1 MGVSLDLRVVELLCS
16 RLCHDLVGP
25 VGAVN
30 NGVELVEELGAAEAG
45 DAFEL
50 VADSGRLAAA
60 RLKLFRL
67 AYGAAGSEPGV
78 SFDTAQAALAAWFQ
92 RSKLKIDW
100 QTPAWPEAPAGTAKV
115 LLNVVLLA
123 EEALPQ
129 GGTLAIS
136 GTAPQLRLAG
146 LGKGAGLKPEAREA
160 LAGLVAI
167 EALSPRTVQGYIT
180 GRFAE
185 HFGFRVTAE
194 AAAADQVGLRIER

>member
-25 VGAVN
+25 IGAVN
-30 NGVELVEELGAAEAG
+30 NGVELVEELGPAEAG

-67 AYGAAGSEPGV
+67 AYGAAGAEAGV
-78 SFDTAQAALAAWFQ
+78 SFDAAQTAIAAWFQ

-100 QTPAWPEAPAGTAKV
+100 QNPAWPDPPAGAAKV
-115 LLNVVLLA
+115 LLNAVLLA
-123 EEALPQ
+123 EESLPQ
-129 GGTLAIS
+129 GGTLAIA
-136 GTAPQLRLAG
+136 GAAPLLRLAG
-146 LGKGAGLKPEAREA
+146 RGKGAGLKPEALEA
-160 LAGLVAI
+160 LGGAVAI
-167 EALSPRTVQGYIT
+167 DRLGPRTVQGYIT

-185 HFGFRVTAE
+185 HFGFRVTPE
-194 AAAADQVGLRIER
+194 AAAPDQVGFRIER

>member
-1 MGVSLDLRVVELLCS
+1 VGVSLDLRVVELLCS

-30 NGVELVEELGAAEAG
+30 NGVELVEEMGAAEAG

-50 VADSGRLAAA
+50 VADSGRLAAS

-78 SFDTAQAALAAWFQ
+78 SFEVAQTALAAWFA
-92 RSKLKIDW
+92 RSKIKVAW
-100 QTPAWPEAPAGTAKV
+100 QAPAWPDPPTGIAKL
-115 LLNVVLLA
+115 LLNVGLLA

-129 GGTLAIS
+129 GGSLQIAGAAPTLLVRAS
-136 GTAPQLRLAG
+136 GKAA
-146 LGKGAGLKPEAREA
+146 ALKPEARAA
-160 LAGLVAI
+160 LAGSVAVD
-167 EALSPRTVQGYIT
+167 ALTPRSVQGYIT

-185 HFGFRVTAE
+185 HFGFRLDIREPAPE
-194 AAAADQVGLRIER
+194 QVEFLISR

>member
-1 MGVSLDLRVVELLCS
+1 VGVSLDLRVVELLCS

-30 NGVELVEELGAAEAG
+30 NGVELVEEMGAADAG
-45 DAFEL
+45 DAFAL

-78 SFDTAQAALAAWFQ
+78 SFETAQTALAAWFQ

-100 QTPAWPEAPAGTAKV
+100 QNPSWPDAPAGTAKV
-115 LLNVVLLA
+115 LLNAVLLA
-123 EEALPQ
+123 EESLPQ
-129 GGTLAIS
+129 GGTLVIS
-136 GTAPQLRLAG
+136 GVGPLLRLAG
-146 LGKGAGLKPEAREA
+146 SGKNAGLKPESREA
-160 LAGLVAI
+160 LAGAVAVD
-167 EALSPRTVQGYIT
+167 ALSPRTVQGYIT

-185 HFGFRVTAE
+185 HFGFRVTPE
-194 AAAADQVGLRIER
+194 AASPDQVGFRIER